1 MGLVRNGL
9 ILVTAG
15 ALLTGCV
22 NRGTYDEL
30 ADAQRTTMERN
41 EAMKADLSNKE
52 NEIRVLREQL
62 TRSES
67 LSSELRGTV
76 NRLRDQLSKAEKSLL
91 AFGERLGSAQIAA
104 LDPETDRAL
113 ARLAN
118 ENPNLI
124 RYDSARGMLRFASDL
139 TFDSGQDVVKGEAKQ
154 SLGALANVLK
164 SASATAYEVHV
175 VGHTDAQPISSGTAQ
190 RHPTNTHLSCHR
202 AIAVR
207 RELISMGV
215 AADRLLAAGWG
226 ETRPAVPNNANGN
239 TPANRRVEIFLTR
252 PSAGSAGGDTPSGSA
267 NPENTAP
274 PSRPIDV
281 TK

>member
-76 NRLRDQLSKAEKSLL
+76 NRLRDQLSKAEQSLL

-239 TPANRRVEIFLTR
+239 TPANRRVEIFVRT
-252 PSAGSAGGDTPSGSA
+252 
-267 NPENTAP
+267 
-274 PSRPIDV
+274 
-281 TK
+281 